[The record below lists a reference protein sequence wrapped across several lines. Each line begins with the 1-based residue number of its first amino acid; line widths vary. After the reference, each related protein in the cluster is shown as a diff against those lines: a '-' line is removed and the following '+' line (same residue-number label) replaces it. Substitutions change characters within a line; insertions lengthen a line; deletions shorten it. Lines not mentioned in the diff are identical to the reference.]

1 MAPLLSRALDPLL
14 GVFTGVFA
22 YYLWE
27 ANPRTAMSQEQ
38 RLTALVQWKR
48 DKWRQ
53 EREQKLTAADLDVD
67 MSAIRA
73 AVEKESQ

>member
-27 ANPRTAMSQEQ
+27 ANPRTDMPQDQ

-53 EREQKLTAADLDVD
+53 ERDQKLMAADQD
-67 MSAIRA
+67 MDMNAIRA
-73 AVEKESQ
+73 AVEGESQ